1 MYLQEGENKND
12 EYAATAR
19 RRRRSAK
26 EVRKDHGERSEK
38 PFFFLFFLWQ
48 KAPNSARR
56 TDGTER
62 GAPFRLAGLASG
74 GH

>member
-38 PFFFLFFLWQ
+38 PFFFLFFFMA
-48 KAPNSARR
+48 KSAELSAEDRWS
-56 TDGTER
+56 
-62 GAPFRLAGLASG
+62 GAWCPFRLSGLASG